1 MKHKTYGRSSLAE
14 KKGRKTWVGGWE
26 GQSILDRLICHIV
39 TRFFIRGYTCFALQ
53 VLLLKRPEVAT
64 ERHRMLSALDDK

>member
-1 MKHKTYGRSSLAE
+1 M
-14 KKGRKTWVGGWE
+14 GGWE